1 MKTLNKTSPRMAI
14 VFTSMLLMFVAGCA
28 GTASQRSTGE
38 TVDDGVLTSR
48 VKTALI
54 KNDQTKA
61 RNIDVEVYRGEVQLN
76 GFVDSAAEKA
86 AASTT
91 ARGVQGVQ
99 AVRNNLEIR
108 ADRSVGEVV
117 DDTIII
123 ARVKA
128 ALIGDERTKAHQIEV
143 KANDGMVQ
151 LGGFVDSSASKA
163 AAAEVARSVTGV
175 KSVSNDL
182 QVRN

>member
-1 MKTLNKTSPRMAI
+1 MKTFNKASPRMAI
-14 VFTSMLLMFVAGCA
+14 VFTSMVMMLIAGCA

-54 KNDQTKA
+54 KNDETKA

-86 AASTT
+86 AAATT
-91 ARGVQGVQ
+91 ARSVQGVQ

-108 ADRSVGEVV
+108 ADRSAGEVV
-117 DDTIII
+117 DDTIIV

-128 ALIGDERTKAHQIEV
+128 ALIGDTRTKAHQIEV
-143 KANDGMVQ
+143 QANDGMVQ

-163 AAAEVARSVTGV
+163 AAAEVARSVSGV